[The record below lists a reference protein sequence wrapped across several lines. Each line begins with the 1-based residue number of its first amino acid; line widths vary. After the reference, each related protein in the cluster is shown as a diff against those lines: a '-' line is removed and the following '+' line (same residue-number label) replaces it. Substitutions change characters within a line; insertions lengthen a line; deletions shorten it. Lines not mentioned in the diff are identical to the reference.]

1 MRFRGSIPR
10 PPRAK
15 RDKRHH
21 AFLITLL
28 RLRID
33 SWVQIITETKL
44 LILNKRIIMTEDE
57 KKEFEE
63 FRQWKKEKQ
72 KKAELE
78 QQQPEKQE
86 AHHTSMGGKQ
96 QNDIHQNSPHKKN
109 KTKNDK
115 VMIAICLI
123 LIVCLISSLVWEISL
138 EDKKKINKTE
148 SNYEEV
154 DSFNLLQEKRDSIL
168 QAKADSAKAS
178 ADSIRKVKRIEL
190 LKHSVR
196 LTTAHLSSPNSAGGV
211 DAIVRYKNLSNKTI
225 KYFFW
230 KGYAKNAV
238 GDIVMNE
245 IGGEGIIGG
254 KDTGPIKHGKSG
266 GGCWSCIIY
275 NWTAKKLFITEVTI
289 EYMDGTE
296 LKISSNEIKYIK

>member
-1 MRFRGSIPR
+1 
-10 PPRAK
+10 
-15 RDKRHH
+15 
-21 AFLITLL
+21 
-28 RLRID
+28 
-33 SWVQIITETKL
+33 
-44 LILNKRIIMTEDE
+44 MTEDE

-63 FRQWKKEKQ
+63 FLQWKKEKQ
-72 KKAELE
+72 KKLEQE
-78 QQQPEKQE
+78 QQQPEKQDIHSE
-86 AHHTSMGGKQ
+86 ELEETDEEQEVHHTSMGGKQ
-96 QNDIHQNSPHKKN
+96 QNDIPQNSPHKKN
-109 KTKNDK
+109 KTKDDK
-115 VMIAICLI
+115 MMIAICLI
-123 LIVCLISSLVWEISL
+123 LLVCFVSALAWEVSL
-138 EDKKKINKTE
+138 DNKKKINKTE
-148 SNYEEV
+148 NNYEEV

-178 ADSIRKVKRIEL
+178 ADSIRKAKRINL

-225 KYFFW
+225 KYFYW

-238 GDIVMNE
+238 GDIVLNE

-266 GGCWSCIIY
+266 GGCWSCVIY
-275 NWTAKKLFITEVTI
+275 NWTAKKLVITEVTI